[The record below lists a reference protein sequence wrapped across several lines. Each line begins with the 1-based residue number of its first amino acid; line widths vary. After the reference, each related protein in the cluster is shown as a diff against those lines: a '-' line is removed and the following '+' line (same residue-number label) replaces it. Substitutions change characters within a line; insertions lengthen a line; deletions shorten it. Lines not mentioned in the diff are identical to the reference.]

1 MTRPRAGAS
10 RARPG
15 GRGRFWSNVHT
26 LAALAGLTVLAGCS
40 PTPPPAPFNS
50 TEVSGIDYG
59 RGLVIADDTGQP
71 RRLEDFR
78 DKVTLVFFGFTACPD
93 VCPTTLARLRQA
105 RAALGP
111 DAGRVQVVL
120 VSVDPERDTTE
131 RLQAY
136 VRSFD
141 PSFTALRPEP
151 KELEAVVKAFHAIAV
166 KVPTP
171 DGRDYTIDHSAVIY
185 VYDRSNRLRL
195 ITQPDFSIDGFAADL
210 RRLARES

>member
-1 MTRPRAGAS
+1 MTRARAVAS
-10 RARPG
+10 RALPG
-15 GRGRFWSNVHT
+15 ARGLASLLLAFAAL
-26 LAALAGLTVLAGCS
+26 LAAAGCS
-40 PTPPPAPFNS
+40 RQPPPAPFNS

-59 RGLVIADDTGQP
+59 RGLVIADDNGQP

-111 DAGRVQVVL
+111 DAERVQVVL
-120 VSVDPERDTTE
+120 VSVDPERDTPE

-141 PSFTALRPEP
+141 PSFIALRPTPEQ
-151 KELEAVVKAFHAIAV
+151 LAAVVKAFHAIAV

-210 RRLARES
+210 RRLAQES

>member
-1 MTRPRAGAS
+1 MTRPRAVAS
-10 RARPG
+10 RALPG
-15 GRGRFWSNVHT
+15 ARGPFWSKAHA
-26 LAALAGLTVLAGCS
+26 LAALAALTVSTGCTPS
-40 PTPPPAPFNS
+40 PPPAPFNA

-59 RGLVIADDTGQP
+59 RGLVIADDAGQP

-78 DKVTLVFFGFTACPD
+78 DQVTLVFFGFTACPD

-111 DAGRVQVVL
+111 DAERVQVLL
-120 VSVDPERDTTE
+120 VSVDPERDTAE

-136 VRSFD
+136 VRSFE
-141 PSFTALRPEP
+141 PSFKALRPEP
-151 KELEAVVKAFHAIAV
+151 KELEAVIKAFHAIAV

-195 ITQPDFSIDGFAADL
+195 ITQPDFSIDGLAADL
-210 RRLARES
+210 RRLAQES